1 MRAGNVRAKSRLA
14 KETRLVCLLMAM
26 LTGTP
31 SIAQDGLKAINQGG
45 APCDQPALK
54 RMIIDTLNASSRFQE
69 RRIQV
74 IDYQS
79 DKTLSAD
86 PSKNTISCHTT
97 MIVSNGQKFAGVLTI
112 AAPGDKTDIHW
123 YDDDAENG
131 LTKFRS
137 SVMPADEARFIEVLV
152 KARNAYGEAKS
163 DFAKGAIRPQRAKSI
178 CAALKSTQV
187 NNWTGKLVRLTTN
200 SDGKGVIAIEIAPDI
215 IVKTFSTSLSD
226 SASGTL
232 IEPDSKLYSA
242 LGDLSQGDHVKFSG
256 AFFAKPT
263 DCFEE
268 GSLTM
273 NGSLTSPEF
282 IMRFAH
288 VQKAAP

>member
-1 MRAGNVRAKSRLA
+1 
-14 KETRLVCLLMAM
+14 
-26 LTGTP
+26 
-31 SIAQDGLKAINQGG
+31 
-45 APCDQPALK
+45 
-54 RMIIDTLNASSRFQE
+54 
-69 RRIQV
+69 
-74 IDYQS
+74 
-79 DKTLSAD
+79 
-86 PSKNTISCHTT
+86 
-97 MIVSNGQKFAGVLTI
+97 LTI

-131 LTKFRS
+131 LTKLRNS
-137 SVMPADEARFIEVLV
+137 AMPVDETRFIEVLV
-152 KARNAYGEAKS
+152 KARNAYEEAKT

-178 CAALKSTQV
+178 CAALKSTQA

-200 SDGKGVIAIEIAPDI
+200 GDGKGVIAIEIAPGI

-242 LGDLSQGDHVKFSG
+242 LGELSQGDHVKFSG

-263 DCFEE
+263 DCFQE

-288 VQKAAP
+288 VQKVTP